1 MAIKY
6 RIIVAGTRDF
16 NNYEMLNAELSDFL
30 NNILDDVEPQSD
42 IEFISGTANGA
53 DALGEKFARSRGYS
67 LRLFPAYWN
76 KYGKAAGPIR
86 NKQMAEYASEEHGV
100 LFAFWDGKSRG
111 SKNMI
116 ELANTYGLEVHI
128 VQYC

>member
-16 NNYEMLNAELSDFL
+16 NNYEMLNTELSDFIDT
-30 NNILDDVEPQSD
+30 ILDDVEAQAD
-42 IEFISGTANGA
+42 IEFISGTAKGA
-53 DALGEKFARSRGYS
+53 DSLGEKFAKSRGYS
-67 LRLFPAYWN
+67 LKFFPADWN

-86 NKQMAEYASEEHGV
+86 NKQMAEYASEERGV

-116 ELANTYGLEVHI
+116 ELAKTYGLEVHI
-128 VQYC
+128 VKYC